1 VGLWPQAKRML
12 ASYTIV
18 RWETNLR
25 VSAILGL
32 VGGGGLG
39 QAVYNNV
46 QLGFYARLGTLLLV
60 IYALVMLSDWIGDSA
75 FRRSVAT

>member
-1 VGLWPQAKRML
+1 ML

-32 VGGGGLG
+32 VGGGGLV

-46 QLGFYARLGTLLLV
+46 QLGFYERLGSLP
-60 IYALVMLSDWIGDSA
+60 IG
-75 FRRSVAT
+75 